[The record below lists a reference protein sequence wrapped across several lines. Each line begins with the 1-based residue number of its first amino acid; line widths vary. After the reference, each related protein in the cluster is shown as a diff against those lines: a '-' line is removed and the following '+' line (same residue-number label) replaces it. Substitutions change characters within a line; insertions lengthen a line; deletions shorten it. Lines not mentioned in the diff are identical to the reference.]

1 MLKLQ
6 KNKRHIYMKKI
17 HLTLLSLGL
26 LLFSCT
32 KETNPFEITPNHIGG
47 LTNLST
53 VGELENIFVND
64 SIVKHIAG
72 DEFIGNANEIEI
84 YDKQGNQLL
93 ILEASQEFDTTA
105 TIKSI
110 RVIDPRFKTAKGFGS
125 SSTFKDLRENYKIS
139 KITNTLSVAMITIDE
154 INAYVAINKKELP
167 KELLFDTKT
176 KIEAV
181 QIPDSAKIK
190 YFWLDWDKN

>member
-1 MLKLQ
+1 
-6 KNKRHIYMKKI
+6 MKKI
-17 HLTLLSLGL
+17 HFTLLSLGI

-32 KETNPFEITPNHIGG
+32 KETNPFEIAPNQIGN

-53 VGELENIFVND
+53 VNELESIFAND

-93 ILEASQEFDTTA
+93 ILEATQEFDTTA
-105 TIKSI
+105 TFKSI
-110 RVIDPRFKTAKGFGS
+110 RVIDPRFKTAKGFGAA
-125 SSTFKDLRENYKIS
+125 STFKDLRENYKIS

-176 KIEAV
+176 KIDAV

>member
-1 MLKLQ
+1 
-6 KNKRHIYMKKI
+6 MKKA
-17 HLTLLSLGL
+17 HLTLIALGILLS
-26 LLFSCT
+26 SCE
-32 KETNPFEITPNHIGG
+32 KKVDPFEIAPDHIGN
-47 LTNLST
+47 LTSST
-53 VGELENIFVND
+53 TVQELESVFAND

-93 ILEASQEFDTTA
+93 ILEATQEFDSTA
-105 TIKSI
+105 TIKSV
-110 RVIDPRFKTAKGFGS
+110 RVVDPRFKTAKGFGAA
-125 SSTFKDLRENYKIS
+125 STFKDLQANYEVS
-139 KITNTLSVAMITIDE
+139 KITNTLSVAMINIDE

-167 KELLFDTKT
+167 KEFLFDTKT

-181 QIPDSAKIK
+181 HIPDSAKIK

>member
-1 MLKLQ
+1 
-6 KNKRHIYMKKI
+6 MKKI

-26 LLFSCT
+26 ILFSCT
-32 KETNPFEITPNHIGG
+32 KKTDPFQITADHIGN
-47 LTNLST
+47 LTNVST
-53 VGELENIFVND
+53 VSELESIFGND

-72 DEFIGNANEIEI
+72 DEFIGNINDIEV
-84 YDKQGNQLL
+84 YDKKGNQLL
-93 ILEASQEFDTTA
+93 ILEATQEFDTTS

-110 RVIDPRFKTAKGFGS
+110 RVVDPRFKTAKGFGAA
-125 SSTFKDLRENYKIS
+125 STFKDLRENYTIS
-139 KITNTLSVAMITIDE
+139 KITNTLSLAMITIDE